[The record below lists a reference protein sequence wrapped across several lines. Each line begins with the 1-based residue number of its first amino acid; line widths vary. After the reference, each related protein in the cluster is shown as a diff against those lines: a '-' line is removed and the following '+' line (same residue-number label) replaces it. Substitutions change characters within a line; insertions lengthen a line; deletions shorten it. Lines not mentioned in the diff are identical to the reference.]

1 MAFDPL
7 EIRISFQKLLTGL
20 ILIIVPLSVVGLYLT
35 FESQTSLQGEIGM
48 YVKGIA
54 QAKAAA
60 TAQYVHDRLA
70 DVSAITLE
78 PVVADAVTSSNR
90 AYEPKNN
97 AATTARIE
105 NLQKNWNKPTTD
117 SFVIGMLSSAT
128 SRLLR
133 RYHDSDPRFLE
144 IIVADENGATVAAT
158 NKPVNY
164 VQADNAY
171 WQAVYAQGRG
181 AVHVTEL
188 RYDEPSKSYYVGI
201 AAPILDATSGRF
213 LGAVTTLVD
222 MSGLFAFLNREQ
234 IGTTGRTVLVRDD
247 GAIVS
252 GPNVN
257 PGMKLQS
264 EEFAGVSDALG
275 TLQGRPTGYV
285 RVNMRSGNRIIGFA
299 DTGLKESYPNLG
311 WFIMVS
317 QDEQEALAPVR
328 TVGRFALLMVVLGLL
343 MLTMLAAYFFL
354 HRKQELA
361 QIEVMRHE
369 EGFKGRATSA

>member
-7 EIRISFQKLLTGL
+7 EIRISLQKLLTAL

-35 FESQTSLQGEIGM
+35 FESHTSLQQEIGM
-48 YVKGIA
+48 YFKGIA

-70 DVSAITLE
+70 DVSAITLD
-78 PVVADAVTSSNR
+78 PIIVDAVTTANR
-90 AYEPKNN
+90 AYELRNN

-105 NLQKNWNKPTTD
+105 NLEKNWNKPAADPFVTD
-117 SFVIGMLSSAT
+117 MLSSAT

-133 RYHDSDPRFLE
+133 RHHELDPRLLE

-164 VQADNAY
+164 VQADKGY
-171 WQAVYAQGRG
+171 WEAVYAQGRG
-181 AVHVTEL
+181 AVHITEA
-188 RYDEPSKSYYVGI
+188 RYDEASKSYYVGI
-201 AAPILDATSGRF
+201 GAPILDATSGRF

-222 MSGLFAFLNREQ
+222 MSGLFSFLSREQ
-234 IGTTGRTVLVRDD
+234 IGTTGQTVLVRDN

-257 PGMKLQS
+257 LGMKLQS
-264 EEFAGVSDALG
+264 EEFAAVSDALG
-275 TLQGRPTGYV
+275 TLQGRQTGYV
-285 RVNMRSGNRIIGFA
+285 RANIRNGNRIIGFA
-299 DTGLKESYPNLG
+299 DTGLKQGYPNLG

-317 QDEQEALAPVR
+317 QDEQEALGPVR
-328 TVGRFALLMVVLGLL
+328 TVGYFALWMVVLGLL

-361 QIEVMRHE
+361 QIEVMRPDDR
-369 EGFKGRATSA
+369 FKGRATSA